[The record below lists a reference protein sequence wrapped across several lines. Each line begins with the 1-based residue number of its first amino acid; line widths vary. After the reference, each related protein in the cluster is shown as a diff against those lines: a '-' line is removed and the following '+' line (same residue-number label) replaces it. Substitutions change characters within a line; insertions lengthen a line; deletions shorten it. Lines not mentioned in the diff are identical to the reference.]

1 MKTLREYR
9 YDVYPTHIEN
19 CTAEENEEYNNLY
32 YKAKKNLPKDI
43 IIKDFIGNKSTYQK
57 HVFDEDLTEEERLE
71 FLLHKIAE
79 DNAEMKK
86 QNDVLLN
93 EINNKANTMKNCCI
107 FFTVLAVIGLVA
119 GLILMYK

>member
-9 YDVYPTHIEN
+9 YDVYPSHIEN
-19 CTAEENEEYNNLY
+19 CTAEENEEYNNMC
-32 YKAKKNLPKDI
+32 KANQKLPKDI
-43 IIKDFIGNKSTYQK
+43 TVKDFIGNKSTYQK

-79 DNAEMKK
+79 DTAEIKK

-107 FFTVLAVIGLVA
+107 FFTVLAVIGLIT
-119 GLILMYK
+119 GLIIALT

>member
-1 MKTLREYR
+1 MT
-9 YDVYPTHIEN
+9 VYPTHTK
-19 CTAEENEEYNNLY
+19 TAQQRKTKNTTTCITN
-32 YKAKKNLPKDI
+32 AKKNLPKDI